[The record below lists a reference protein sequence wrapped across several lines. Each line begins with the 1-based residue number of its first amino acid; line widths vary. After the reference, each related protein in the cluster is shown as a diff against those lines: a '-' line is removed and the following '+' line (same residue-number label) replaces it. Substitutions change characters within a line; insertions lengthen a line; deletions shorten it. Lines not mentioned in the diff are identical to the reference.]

1 MASGANKGTNR
12 FKTSVDIRVQNRI
25 SKLKNILSALK
36 SSHIVFDNVSALAN
50 YTVATFNSMIDIE
63 EGQAASTPKKGE
75 GKIDR
80 TTLLRKNGKYRYFL
94 DSYFVNSE
102 KRDLTSQNVQLLTEQ
117 LELLNLRNEIKA
129 LNKFIDLNLNT
140 DSQNLVASTKNKGN
154 SAIFEDNNYNHTEAL
169 DACHKVIMFIIEAT
183 EGLLILEN
191 EGIANVIHQG
201 RDRTVVD
208 SKLLKKTKIKDSQVF
223 KGYSNE

>member
-1 MASGANKGTNR
+1 MARGASKGTNR
-12 FKTSVDIRVQNRI
+12 FKTSVDIKVQNRI
-25 SKLKNILSALK
+25 SKIKEILSSLK
-36 SSHIVFDNVSALAN
+36 SSHIVFDNVSVLAD
-50 YTVATFNSMIDIE
+50 YTVKTFNSMIDIE
-63 EGQAASTPKKGE
+63 ESHAASMSKKGE

-80 TTLLRKNGKYRYFL
+80 STLLRKNGKYRYLL

-102 KRDLTSQNVQLLTEQ
+102 KRDLTSQSVQLLTEQ
-117 LELLNLRNEIKA
+117 LELVNLRNEIKA

-140 DSQNLVASTKNKGN
+140 DSQNLVASSKNKEN
-154 SAIFEDNNYNHTEAL
+154 SAIFEDNNYNQMEAL

-201 RDRTVVD
+201 SDRTVVD
-208 SKLLKKTKIKDSQVF
+208 SKLLKRTKIKDSQVF